1 MDNHDRMLR
10 LKRLSSHDS
19 LLAVLKL
26 LSDTVIVAV
35 NSSETFEALSKA
47 RRETAECPNTGAH
60 ERIPASR
67 VRRLQH
73 SNKRSSRGLLLGA
86 LVCVPLNWAA
96 AGPRMP
102 YSEITID

>member
-35 NSSETFEALSKA
+35 NSSETLEALSK
-47 RRETAECPNTGAH
+47 
-60 ERIPASR
+60 
-67 VRRLQH
+67 
-73 SNKRSSRGLLLGA
+73 
-86 LVCVPLNWAA
+86 
-96 AGPRMP
+96 PR
-102 YSEITID
+102 